1 MRKKKLREYQNPL
14 RGRGPKYAYEAKSS
28 KAKALGP
35 RKGLG
40 IFLLAAFFTIILYAF
55 FTGNKSVLK
64 LYSLHQ
70 YRNELITEQERL
82 TAENKKLEGEI
93 QKLQTD
99 KRYIEEVART
109 KYNFKKKNEE
119 VLRIKPE

>member
-1 MRKKKLREYQNPL
+1 MRKKFAREYQNP
-14 RGRGPKYAYEAKSS
+14 KYAFEAKSS
-28 KAKALGP
+28 KAKRLRP

-40 IFLLAAFFTIILYAF
+40 ILLLVAFFTIILYAF

-70 YRNELITEQERL
+70 YRNELITEKERL
-82 TAENKKLEGEI
+82 TAENKELEEEI

-99 KRYIEEVART
+99 KGYIEEVARK

-119 VLRIKPE
+119 VISIKPE

>member
-1 MRKKKLREYQNPL
+1 MRKKNPRQYQNP
-14 RGRGPKYAYEAKSS
+14 KQIYSAKSS
-28 KAKALGP
+28 KAKDAQS
-35 RKGLG
+35 RRGLG
-40 IFLLAAFFTIILYAF
+40 IFILVAFFTIILYAF

-70 YRNELITEQERL
+70 EKNELITEKARL
-82 TAENKKLEGEI
+82 IAENKDLEEEI

-99 KRYIEEVART
+99 KQYIEEVARK

-119 VLRIKPE
+119 VISIKPE